1 MKQSTIEQL
10 LSLLPRNQTIESA
23 ISGLFF
29 YCADKPSKAISYIQE
44 PSICIVLQGAR
55 EIYLGTDCQNF
66 DKSNL
71 MFCPVNIPLS
81 MHIKHAS
88 VEHPVIVL
96 SMRLNLA
103 MIGEVLAKIPPKQP
117 EALKPANH
125 LGIKWQLDS
134 TILGAFERLIHLL
147 DYPDDI
153 DFLASLIQQ
162 EIYYRLL
169 IAEQGNKLRQLVVNG
184 SHTHRITR
192 ATHWIKTHLNEAVVV
207 EELASRCGMS
217 VSGFHHHFKEITQLS
232 PLQYQKSLRLM
243 EARRLIQANDS
254 QISQIAMQVGYES
267 PSQFSRE
274 YKRLFGVSPSSEVN
288 A

>member
-1 MKQSTIEQL
+1 MNQSTIEQL
-10 LSLLPRNQTIESA
+10 LSLLPRNKTIESA
-23 ISGLFF
+23 VSGLFF
-29 YCADKPSKAISYIQE
+29 YCADKPSKAVSYIQE

-55 EIYLGTDCQNF
+55 EIYLGADCQRF

-71 MFCPVNIPLS
+71 MFCPVIIPLS
-81 MHIKHAS
+81 MHIRHAT
-88 VEHPVIVL
+88 VDRPVIVL
-96 SMRLNLA
+96 SMKLNLV
-103 MIGEVLAKIPPKQP
+103 MIGEVLAKIPPKLP
-117 EALKPANH
+117 NTAGH

-134 TILGAFERLIHLL
+134 TIMAAFERLIHLL
-147 DYPDDI
+147 DYPNDI
-153 DFLASLIQQ
+153 GFLAPLIQQ

-184 SHTHRITR
+184 SHTHRISK
-192 ATHWIKTHLNEAVVV
+192 ATDWIKTHLNEAIVI

-243 EARRLIQANDS
+243 EARRLIQANDT
-254 QISQIAMQVGYES
+254 QIAQIAMQVGYES

-274 YKRLFGVSPSSEVN
+274 YKRLFGISPSAELQV
-288 A
+288 